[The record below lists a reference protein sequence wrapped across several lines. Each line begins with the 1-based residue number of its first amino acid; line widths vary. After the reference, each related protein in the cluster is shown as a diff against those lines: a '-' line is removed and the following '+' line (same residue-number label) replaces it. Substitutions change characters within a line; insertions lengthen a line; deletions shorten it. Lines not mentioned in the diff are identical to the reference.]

1 MKRVRSRHHAK
12 GGRPAPRAEEVAT
25 VRIETIAAGGAGVG
39 RIDGLTCFTP
49 RTAAG
54 DLAQIAYVN
63 HGRYARGRVL
73 QLLEASPDRVE
84 PRCVHYTNDRCGG
97 CQLQHLGRGAQHD
110 ARRRIVR
117 DALQRVGHREVP
129 MPDLETGPEWAYRER
144 LTLTLKARGALFI
157 GGLIP
162 VTQPAHVFALEQCEI
177 ADPALIAA
185 WHGVRGMLRGLPLN
199 NAPGAEPLRVSLR
212 MASHP
217 PAHSPAAGEGSAARV
232 TLIVIGGS
240 RWSDGES
247 WAGAVMAAV
256 PSINAVWWER
266 AGGGAVCLSG
276 DSDVEAIA
284 FAQVNRA
291 MAASLQ
297 QHVLTM
303 LQSLSPARVIDAY
316 SGRGDLAVILAES
329 GVRVTAIEAD
339 PAATMRAADRLATYP
354 HTRVVTA
361 MVENAIED
369 ALNEETPAEV
379 VVLNPPRRGV
389 DVRVTA
395 ALADAHDRGVRSIV
409 YVSCD
414 PATLSR
420 DLSRLPRWRIAH
432 VRCFDMFPQTA
443 HVETVCVLVPE
454 ES

>member
-1 MKRVRSRHHAK
+1 MKRVRSRHHAQ
-12 GGRPAPRAEEVAT
+12 GGRPAARVEEVAT

-54 DLAQIAYVN
+54 DLAQVAYVN

-73 QLLEASPDRVE
+73 QLLETSPDRVQ
-84 PRCVHYTNDRCGG
+84 PRCVHYTNDLCGG
-97 CQLQHLGRGAQHD
+97 CQLQHLERGAQHD

-117 DALQRVGHREVP
+117 DALQRVGHRDVP

-144 LTLTLKARGALFI
+144 LTLTLKARGTSFI

-162 VTQPAHVFALEQCEI
+162 VTQPAHAFALEQCEI
-177 ADPALIAA
+177 ANPALVST
-185 WHGVRGMLRGLPLN
+185 WHGVRGLLRGLPVN
-199 NAPGAEPLRVSLR
+199 SAPGADPLRISLR
-212 MASHP
+212 MAS
-217 PAHSPAAGEGSAARV
+217 PATGDALNSGEGYTPRV
-232 TLIVIGGS
+232 TVIVLGGS
-240 RWSDGES
+240 RWPESES
-247 WAGAVMAAV
+247 WASAVMTAV
-256 PSINAVWWER
+256 PSVNAVWWER
-266 AGGGAVCLSG
+266 AGGGAVCLAG
-276 DSDVEAIA
+276 DNDVEAIA
-284 FAQVNRA
+284 FAQVNRV
-291 MAASLQ
+291 MAAALQ
-297 QHVLTM
+297 QHVVATLTAM
-303 LQSLSPARVIDAY
+303 TPTRVIDAY
-316 SGRGDLAVILAES
+316 SGRGDLAVTLAQT

-339 PAATMRAADRLATYP
+339 AAATARASERLASFH
-354 HTRVVTA
+354 HTRVITA
-361 MVENAIED
+361 LVENALDD
-369 ALNEETPAEV
+369 ALNEETPADV
-379 VVLNPPRRGV
+379 VVLNPPRRGL

-395 ALADAHDRGVRSIV
+395 SLADAHDRGVRALV
-409 YVSCD
+409 YISCD